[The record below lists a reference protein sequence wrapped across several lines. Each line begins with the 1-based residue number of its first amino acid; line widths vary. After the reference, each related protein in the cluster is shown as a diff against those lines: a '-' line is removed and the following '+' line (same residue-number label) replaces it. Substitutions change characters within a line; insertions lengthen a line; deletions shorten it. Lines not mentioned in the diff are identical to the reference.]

1 MFDPSCKLSII
12 LILMTPDGGMDA
24 VCGLEMSGLRIPVCT
39 LCFNQTAVMTR
50 GGVTL

>member
-12 LILMTPDGGMDA
+12 LLMTPDGGMDT

-39 LCFNQTAVMTR
+39 VFQSDR
-50 GGVTL
+50 GYD